1 MEDFLVF
8 RDASGEV
15 ITLLDGRVTLGQVI
29 VLIVGIIAVGVALKV
44 LKGIIRFV
52 VTIAAILACV
62 FYLGI
67 ATPDDLIDAANKAK
81 EYGTQTLESYSDSLP
96 SIPNFGHDSE

>member
-15 ITLLDGRVTLGQVI
+15 ITLLDGRVTLGQVVILVIGI
-29 VLIVGIIAVGVALKV
+29 VAVAVALKV

-52 VTIAAILACV
+52 VTVAAILACV

-81 EYGTQTLESYSDSLP
+81 EYGTQTLESYSESLP
-96 SIPNFGHDSE
+96 NIPSLNPKSN